1 MYIKKGH
8 LLKTMINHERLFKTM
23 RKHCILL
30 ETETR
35 DKLKKIGTKSQ
46 TYDSIINELIKS
58 KYSSSTGCFL
68 KND

>member
-1 MYIKKGH
+1 MK
-8 LLKTMINHERLFKTM
+8 ELFKTM

-58 KYSSSTGCFL
+58 QYSSSTGGFL